1 MPRGP
6 PRTAA
11 PEVGRGL
18 EGVADR
24 RWRMR
29 RVVRVVI
36 CSSDPPRW
44 GCEVTVTHLV
54 TVRGRL
60 TANCEVVSSLL
71 SGRQGI
77 TGSTSSPRTK
87 EHSMSQG
94 PIGQHRLAID
104 VRDDVRGDLADV
116 LHDMHLWVPGADY
129 FGPVWVEGVGWVVP
143 QGWEAPHGWASP
155 PGWHQ
160 PAYWDHDN
168 YREWCNNHYSSD
180 HDWRG
185 WENCEHYQN
194 HDNWHGWVPDADYFG
209 PVWVEGVGWVVPQ
222 GWEAPHGWASPPG
235 WHQPAYWDHDDYRE
249 WCNNHYSSDHDWRGW
264 ESSYHWGEHN
274 QWHGWN
280 DHDHRAWNDHDGDDR
295 GWNDHDRSAWNDH
308 DGDHRAWNDHDGDDR
323 ARNDHD
329 HRAWN
334 DHEDDDRARDDHDHR
349 AWNSSEDR

>member
-160 PAYWDHDN
+160 PAYWDHD
-168 YREWCNNHYSSD
+168 
-180 HDWRG
+180 
-185 WENCEHYQN
+185 
-194 HDNWHGWVPDADYFG
+194 
-209 PVWVEGVGWVVPQ
+209 
-222 GWEAPHGWASPPG
+222 
-235 WHQPAYWDHDDYRE
+235 DYRE

-280 DHDHRAWNDHDGDDR
+280 DHDHRAWNDHDDGDRARHDHDDDDR
-295 GWNDHDRSAWNDH
+295 AQSDHAHHDLPWHATHRSSHPWHDRDN
-308 DGDHRAWNDHDGDDR
+308 RAWNDHDGDDR

-329 HRAWN
+329 HRACN
-334 DHEDDDRARDDHDHR
+334 DH
-349 AWNSSEDR
+349 